1 MKKELIADSCLAL
14 LLLLF
19 SYTAISKL
27 LDYHRFVF
35 QMKLAPLPFMKMMAP
50 FLGWLLPMM
59 EGLLVLAL
67 FFTRYRLKGLYAAVA
82 LLLVFEI
89 YITGMLLSGLDL
101 PCTCG
106 GIISKLS
113 WKQHLVFNA
122 LFIIISIIPLV
133 ILEKQKPGIHSG
145 KFKLKNIPRA

>member
-1 MKKELIADSCLAL
+1 MKRELIADIGAAL

-19 SYTAISKL
+19 SYAAISKL

-35 QMKLAPLPFMKMMAP
+35 QMKLAPLPLMKMMAP
-50 FLGWLLPMM
+50 LFGWLLPMM
-59 EGLLVLAL
+59 EGLVVFAL
-67 FFTRYRLKGLYAAVA
+67 FFTRYRLKGLYAAVT

-122 LFIIISIIPLV
+122 LFIIIGIIP
-133 ILEKQKPGIHSG
+133 IIHLEKQKPGYQPGEITS
-145 KFKLKNIPRA
+145 KNISRA

>member
-1 MKKELIADSCLAL
+1 MKKELIADICLAL

-27 LDYHRFVF
+27 LDHHRFVF
-35 QMKLAPLPFMKMMAP
+35 QMKQAPLPLMKTIAP
-50 FLGWLLPMM
+50 LLGWLLPVM

-67 FFTRYRLKGLYAAVA
+67 FFPRFRLKGLYAAVV

-106 GIISKLS
+106 GILSKLS
-113 WKQHLVFNA
+113 WKQHLIFNA
-122 LFIIISIIPLV
+122 LFIITGIIP
-133 ILEKQKPGIHSG
+133 IIHLEKQKLTYQPGELSS
-145 KFKLKNIPRA
+145 KNISRA

>member
-1 MKKELIADSCLAL
+1 MKREIIVDSCVAL
-14 LLLLF
+14 LVLLF
-19 SYTAISKL
+19 SYTAISKS

-35 QMKLAPLPFMKMMAP
+35 QMKQAPVPLVKMIAP
-50 FLGWLLPMM
+50 FLGWILSLA
-59 EGLLVLAL
+59 EGLVVLAL
-67 FFTRYRLKGLYAAVA
+67 LLIRYRLKGLYAALI

-113 WKQHLVFNA
+113 WKQHLIFNA
-122 LFIIISIIPLV
+122 LLIIITIIPLV
-133 ILEKQKPGIHSG
+133 ILERQKMDVSSG
-145 KFKLKNIPRA
+145 NLRSKNISRA